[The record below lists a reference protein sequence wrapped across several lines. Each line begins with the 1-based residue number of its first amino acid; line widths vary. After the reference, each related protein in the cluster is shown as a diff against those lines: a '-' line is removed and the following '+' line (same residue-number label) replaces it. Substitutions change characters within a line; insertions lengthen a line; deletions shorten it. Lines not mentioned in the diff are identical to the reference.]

1 MTKRIHIEITSSP
14 FTILTEEIYKVLE
27 VSSDREFIVIGR
39 DNLPNIHDVKNNLE
53 YSWSRFNEFEFDGNL
68 IIDEELGYYE
78 FTFVNGDEWVKYI
91 VYFEDI
97 D

>member
-1 MTKRIHIEITSSP
+1 MTKQIHIEIKSSP
-14 FTILTEEIYKVLE
+14 FTILTDEIYKVLE
-27 VSSDREFIVIGR
+27 FSLNGECRDKLPTIQSVK
-39 DNLPNIHDVKNNLE
+39 DNLKCG
-53 YSWSRFNEFEFDGNL
+53 WSRFNEFEFDGNP

-91 VYFEDI
+91 EYFEDI